1 MALSF
6 RWRVC
11 LIDLSQQPG
20 QSASLSPD
28 FRFRACRRGAIWE
41 ICAWIGTRD
50 ECPFRI
56 HCAVPRVHVL
66 VQDAW
71 SRGSVPKEGCLDHRA
86 CRFRCWCLSS
96 SEIRG
101 FGVARGRAGG
111 SGGVRRA
118 APAGRGVGRKPG
130 LAWQAAALHVLAPDA
145 CARPFRSR
153 SGQEQRAMVES
164 VVARSS
170 LADGAVT
177 FPLQGVGFCVSCT
190 LLLRASRPAPVA
202 CKFQVVCLATPGLR
216 VLPSRPVQ
224 QPAISARPFARI
236 SPTPSARA
244 APACSEP
251 VPRQL

>member
-1 MALSF
+1 MSALSGF
-6 RWRVC
+6 IVRFLGCMCSSRTHGVGCLSPKKVASFTERAGFDVGVC
-11 LIDLSQQPG
+11 LLRKSV
-20 QSASLSPD
+20 AL
-28 FRFRACRRGAIWE
+28 ALRGA
-41 ICAWIGTRD
+41 
-50 ECPFRI
+50 
-56 HCAVPRVHVL
+56 
-66 VQDAW
+66 
-71 SRGSVPKEGCLDHRA
+71 
-86 CRFRCWCLSS
+86 
-96 SEIRG
+96 
-101 FGVARGRAGG
+101 ARGG

-118 APAGRGVGRKPG
+118 APAGRGVGRRPG

-170 LADGAVT
+170 LAGGAVT

-224 QPAISARPFARI
+224 QLAISARPFARI